1 MSPIDQDHVDRSE
14 LIGLADQLAASGLIK
29 HKDRAVRVLVACCI
43 ANILRLFAPDAPYS
57 VEQFEVQF
65 YILIAIVIKFN
76 PFLFSFLSLD
86 DF

>member
-1 MSPIDQDHVDRSE
+1 MDRSE
-14 LIGLADQLAASGLIK
+14 LIGLDDQLSASGLIK

>member
-1 MSPIDQDHVDRSE
+1 MDRSE

>member
-43 ANILRLFAPDAPYS
+43 ANFLRLFAPDAPYS

>member
-14 LIGLADQLAASGLIK
+14 LTGLADQLAAPGLIK

-57 VEQFEVQF
+57 MEQFEV
-65 YILIAIVIKFN
+65 IPKG
-76 PFLFSFLSLD
+76 FSQHIFK
-86 DF
+86 